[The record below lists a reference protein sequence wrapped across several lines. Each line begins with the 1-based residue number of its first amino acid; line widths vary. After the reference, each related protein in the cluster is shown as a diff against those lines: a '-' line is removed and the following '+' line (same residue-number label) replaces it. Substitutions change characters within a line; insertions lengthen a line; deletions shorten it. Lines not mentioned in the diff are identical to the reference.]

1 MIDKFVATIALAL
14 MFGFVG
20 ILLWY
25 LPRPD
30 LIGIIGATM
39 ALATYDYYDVVI
51 RKRTKG

>member
-1 MIDKFVATIALAL
+1 MIDKLVAALALAL

-39 ALATYDYYDVVI
+39 ALAAYDFYDAVI
-51 RKRTKG
+51 RGRAKR